1 MTAVRAGQVER
12 AVKDRR
18 ADVTLLLFYGPDT
31 GLVSE
36 RARAAARAFVDDP
49 EDAFQLIR
57 LDGDVLADE
66 PARLVEEAVTFGLF
80 GDKRAIWVRPTSR
93 QIAGAVTACL
103 DVALSQT
110 LVVVEA
116 GDLAKTSPL
125 RTACER
131 SPRALALPCYADET
145 RDLGSLVTEMLRAE
159 GLAIDP
165 DAREILIDGLGG
177 DRLATRREVEK
188 LALYALGRERVRV
201 EDVEAVVSD
210 VSGASVDDAID
221 AAFAGDLPE
230 LQAGLAR
237 LSSAGTAP
245 AALMAIAL
253 RHTLSLLAARARLD
267 DGQDLEAALRTWR
280 GMRFTR
286 RERIARQVQRWTAE
300 RLTTVLARL
309 QTASL
314 ATRQSAGLAEALA
327 SDVLMRI
334 AARAG

>member
-1 MTAVRAGQVER
+1 MTAVKAGQVER
-12 AVKDRR
+12 AVRDRH
-18 ADVTLLLFYGPDT
+18 AEITLLLFYGPDT

-49 EDAFQLIR
+49 DDAFQLIR
-57 LDGDVLADE
+57 LDGDVLADQ
-66 PARLVEEAVTFGLF
+66 PSRLVEEATTFGLF
-80 GDKRAIWVRPTSR
+80 GDTRAIWIRATSR
-93 QIAGAVTACL
+93 QIASAVTACL

-110 LVVVEA
+110 LIVVEA
-116 GDLAKTSPL
+116 GDLAKTAPL
-125 RTACER
+125 RIACER

-145 RDLGSLVTEMLRAE
+145 RDLGGLVTAMLRAD

-165 DAREILIDGLGG
+165 DAREILVESLGG

-221 AAFAGDLPE
+221 AAFAGNPAE
-230 LQAGLAR
+230 LEAGLAR

-245 AALMAIAL
+245 GALMAGAL
-253 RHTLSLLAARARLD
+253 RHTVSLLAARARID
-267 DGQDLEAALRTWR
+267 DGQDVDTALRAWR
-280 GMRFTR
+280 GMRFDR
-286 RERIARQVQRWTAE
+286 RARIARQVQRWRVE
-300 RLTTVLARL
+300 RLSAVLARL

-327 SDVLMRI
+327 SDALMRI
-334 AARAG
+334 ASRAG

>member
-18 ADVTLLLFYGPDT
+18 ADVTFLLFYGPDT

-57 LDGDVLADE
+57 LDGDALADE

-253 RHTLSLLAARARLD
+253 RHTLSLLAARAQLD

-334 AARAG
+334 AVRAG

>member
-1 MTAVRAGQVER
+1 MTAVKASHVER

-18 ADVTLLLFYGPDT
+18 PDVTLLLFYGPDT
-31 GLVSE
+31 GLVAE
-36 RARAAARAFVDDP
+36 RARGAARAFVDDP

-57 LDGDVLADE
+57 LDGDALADQ
-66 PARLVEEAVTFGLF
+66 PSRLIEEATTFGLF
-80 GDKRAIWVRPTSR
+80 GDKRAIWIRPTSR
-93 QIAGAVTACL
+93 QIASAVAACL

-125 RTACER
+125 RVACER

-145 RDLGSLVTEMLRAE
+145 RDLGGLVTEMLQAE
-159 GLAIDP
+159 GLAIES
-165 DAREILIDGLGG
+165 DAREILIESLGG

-188 LALYALGRERVRV
+188 LALYALGRERVHV

-221 AAFAGDLPE
+221 AAFAGDLAE
-230 LQAGLAR
+230 LEAGLGR

-267 DGQDLEAALRTWR
+267 DGQDLDTALRTWR
-280 GMRFTR
+280 GMRFSR
-286 RERIARQVQRWTAE
+286 RERIARQVQRWTVE
-300 RLTTVLARL
+300 RLSAVLVRL

-327 SDVLMRI
+327 SDALMRI
-334 AARAG
+334 AARAS

>member
-1 MTAVRAGQVER
+1 MTAVKGPQVER
-12 AVKDRR
+12 AVRDRR

-57 LDGDVLADE
+57 IDGDALADQ
-66 PARLVEEAVTFGLF
+66 PSRLVEEATTFGLF
-80 GDKRAIWVRPTSR
+80 GDKRAIWIRATSR
-93 QIAGAVTACL
+93 QIVSAVTACL
-103 DVALSQT
+103 EVALAQT

-116 GDLAKTSPL
+116 GDLSKTAPL

-145 RDLGSLVTEMLRAE
+145 RDLGGLVTEMLRAE
-159 GLAIDP
+159 GLAIES
-165 DAREILIDGLGG
+165 DAREILIESLGG

-188 LALYALGRERVRV
+188 LALYALGRERIHV

-221 AAFAGDLPE
+221 AAFAGDLAE
-230 LQAGLAR
+230 LEAGLGR

-267 DGQDLEAALRTWR
+267 DGQDLDTALRTWR
-280 GMRFTR
+280 GMRFSR
-286 RERIARQVQRWTAE
+286 RERIARQVQRWTIE
-300 RLTTVLARL
+300 RLSAVLARL

-327 SDVLMRI
+327 SDALMRI
-334 AARAG
+334 AARAS

>member
-1 MTAVRAGQVER
+1 MTAVKGPHVER

-18 ADVTLLLFYGPDT
+18 ADVTVLLFYGPDT

-57 LDGDVLADE
+57 LDGDALADQ
-66 PARLVEEAVTFGLF
+66 PSRLVEEATTFGLF
-80 GDKRAIWVRPTSR
+80 GDKRAIWIRPTSR
-93 QIAGAVTACL
+93 QIASAVAACL
-103 DVALSQT
+103 DVVLSQT

-116 GDLAKTSPL
+116 GNLAKTAPL

-131 SPRALALPCYADET
+131 SSRALALPCYADET
-145 RDLGSLVTEMLRAE
+145 RDLGGLVTEMLRGD
-159 GLAIDP
+159 GLAIDA
-165 DAREILIDGLGG
+165 DAREILIESLGG

-210 VSGASVDDAID
+210 VSGASGDDAID
-221 AAFAGDLPE
+221 AAFAGDLAE
-230 LQAGLAR
+230 LEAGLAR

-245 AALMAIAL
+245 AAIMSIAL

-267 DGQDLEAALRTWR
+267 EGEGLDTVLQTWR
-280 GMRFTR
+280 NMRPGR
-286 RERIARQVQRWTAE
+286 RERIARQIQRWTTE
-300 RLTTVLARL
+300 RLSAALARL

-314 ATRQSAGLAEALA
+314 ATRQSAALAEVLA
-327 SDVLMRI
+327 SDALMRI
-334 AARAG
+334 AVRAG

>member
-57 LDGDVLADE
+57 LDGDALADE

-116 GDLAKTSPL
+116 GDLAKTSSL

-300 RLTTVLARL
+300 RLTIVLARL

-334 AARAG
+334 AVRAG